1 MRDLREE
8 TTQSRKSSNKY
19 QNSSLP
25 TDFFP
30 SNVISEKKSSIW
42 LCLCPID
49 GPNLRIVGVHE
60 KDDGEY
66 TCEVETKDRNNP
78 KSITHKLL
86 VLQRP
91 TISTS
96 YSHHNLSVIKGSSV
110 VLDCAA
116 SGNPPPIILWTKQ
129 HTDLAGLDHSLRDNN
144 TNYNCN
150 LLACIVRNSMVNF
163 RIHQNQILPSEPHW
177 NSILS
182 CGKPSGAKIESKV
195 RCRDQ
200 PLFECKTQI
209 SSKFD
214 SLNSI
219 S

>member
-1 MRDLREE
+1 M
-8 TTQSRKSSNKY
+8 
-19 QNSSLP
+19 
-25 TDFFP
+25 
-30 SNVISEKKSSIW
+30 
-42 LCLCPID
+42 CPID

-129 HTDLAGLDHSLRDNN
+129 HTDLAGLEHSLRDNN
-144 TNYNCN
+144 TNHTF
-150 LLACIVRNSMVNF
+150 I
-163 RIHQNQILPSEPHW
+163 IHLR
-177 NSILS
+177 SIELS
-182 CGKPSGAKIESKV
+182 KTKPFPKYEFLI
-195 RCRDQ
+195 
-200 PLFECKTQI
+200 I
-209 SSKFD
+209 
-214 SLNSI
+214 I
-219 S
+219 